1 MKIILTLLLAFSS
14 FYANSQQLEMLLSE
28 DTSKVYIDINLY
40 IRLLSEYKVCK
51 NREFISHNVK
61 DYTSD
66 WADEFNTID
75 WNRANAMTNLLLTPK
90 TDSIG
95 KSFDCIT
102 VHSYIFPSSES
113 ARSASESIAVRHG
126 KKNIITRFNVEPNAF
141 SFIYDNERTIYLVY
155 SADYLFS
162 NIHFQRILAII
173 KETKSPAVSVDFYI
187 NPPIRKN

>member
-1 MKIILTLLLAFSS
+1 MKIILILLLTFYSI
-14 FYANSQQLEMLLSE
+14 YANSQQLEMLLSQ

-40 IRLLSEYKVCK
+40 IRLLGEYKVCK
-51 NREFISHNVK
+51 SREFMSHNVK

-66 WADEFNTID
+66 WADEFNSID

-90 TDSIG
+90 IDSIG

-102 VHSYIFPSSES
+102 VHSYIFPSAES
-113 ARSASESIAVRHG
+113 ARSASESIAVRHR
-126 KKNIITRFNVEPNAF
+126 KKSIITRFNIEPNVF

-162 NIHFQRILAII
+162 DIHFQRILAII
-173 KETKSPAVSVDFYI
+173 KETKPPTVSVDFYI
-187 NPPIRKN
+187 NSPTRKN